1 MREETCFGMSTG
13 KIEGYSIAEGT
24 IGGLLN
30 IAQGTGSKAY
40 TENGKMS
47 NNIDFILNSYSL
59 PKTYQ

>member
-1 MREETCFGMSTG
+1 MEITLFYEYVMREETCFGMSTG

-40 TENGKMS
+40 TENGK
-47 NNIDFILNSYSL
+47 
-59 PKTYQ
+59 KR

>member
-40 TENGKMS
+40 TENGK
-47 NNIDFILNSYSL
+47 
-59 PKTYQ
+59 KR